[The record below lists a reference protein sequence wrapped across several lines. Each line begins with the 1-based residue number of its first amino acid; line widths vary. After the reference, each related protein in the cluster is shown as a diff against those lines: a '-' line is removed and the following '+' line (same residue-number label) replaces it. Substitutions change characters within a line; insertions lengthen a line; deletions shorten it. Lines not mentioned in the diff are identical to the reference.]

1 MGRNALF
8 YKLFVSGI
16 VGTCKINGNEHEYEN
31 DGYKYA
37 FFKL

>member
-16 VGTCKINGNEHEYEN
+16 VGTCKINGNEHEYGN